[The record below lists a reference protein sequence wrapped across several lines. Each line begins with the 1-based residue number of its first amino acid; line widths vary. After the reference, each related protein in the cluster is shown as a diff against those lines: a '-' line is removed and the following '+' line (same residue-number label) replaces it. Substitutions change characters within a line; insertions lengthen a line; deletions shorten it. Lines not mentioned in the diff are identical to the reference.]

1 MRVWILCWVLALSA
15 NVYAEDAADAIKG
28 APATISLDRSWGLLI
43 GDELT
48 AEVELPAGIDIDLA
62 SLPQRNKRHG
72 AWLYLRDSELEG
84 NRLLMHY
91 QVVNVP
97 AENREVATPL
107 FELRTVEGG
116 FINIPEAPLRIGSFL
131 AAENADADGRF
142 VPRGDKVLVP
152 VQDAGLQQQLWMAL
166 LILIISVLIW
176 LAWHFG
182 FRPRHRLP
190 FAHAVFELN
199 KMRWL
204 GRKNADTAS
213 RSLHHAFNRSA
224 GTVLVASRL
233 DKLWQQCPWLLPLQ
247 ADIDS
252 FYQQSAAHFFT
263 ANGGDAKDFGQ
274 LLELARNCRAREKM
288 A

>member
-15 NVYAEDAADAIKG
+15 NVYAEDAAELIKG
-28 APATISLDRSWGLLI
+28 ETATISLDRSWGLLI
-43 GDELT
+43 GDEIT
-48 AEVELPAGIDIDLA
+48 AEITLPADLDIDTA

-72 AWLYLRDSELEG
+72 AWLYLRDNELSG

-91 QVVNVP
+91 QVTNVP
-97 AENREVATPL
+97 AETREVATPV
-107 FELRTVEGG
+107 FELRTTEGG
-116 FINIPEAPLRIGSFL
+116 FINIPEAPLQIGSFL

-142 VPRGDKVLVP
+142 VPRGDQVLLPAGNV
-152 VQDAGLQQQLWMAL
+152 GLQQQLWISL

-204 GRKNADTAS
+204 GRKNVDMAS
-213 RSLHHAFNRSA
+213 RKLHHAFNRSA
-224 GTVLVASRL
+224 GTVLVASKL
-233 DKLWQQCPWLLPLQ
+233 DKLWQQSPWLLPMQ
-247 ADIDS
+247 PEIDS
-252 FYQQSAAHFFT
+252 FYQQSATHFFS
-263 ANGGDAKDFGQ
+263 AQGGGARDFSQ
-274 LLELARNCRAREKM
+274 LLDLARACRVREKM

>member
-15 NVYAEDAADAIKG
+15 NVYAEESAGLTDGEAV
-28 APATISLDRSWGLLI
+28 TISLDRSWGLLI
-43 GDELT
+43 GDEIIAT
-48 AEVELPAGIDIDLA
+48 VKLPENIEIDTA

-72 AWLYLRDSELEG
+72 PWLYLRDNALSG

-91 QVVNVP
+91 QIINVP
-97 AENREVATPL
+97 AETREVATPV
-107 FELRTVEGG
+107 FELRTTKGS
-116 FINIPEAPLRIGSFL
+116 FINIPEAPLKIGSFL

-142 VPRGDKVLVP
+142 VPRGDKVLMP
-152 VQDAGLQQQLWMAL
+152 SHDAALQQQLWSAL
-166 LILIISVLIW
+166 LVLIVSVLIW

-213 RSLHHAFNRSA
+213 RNLHHAFNRSA
-224 GTVLVASRL
+224 GTVLVASQL

-247 ADIDS
+247 PEIDS
-252 FYQQSAAHFFT
+252 FYQQSAMHFFS
-263 ANGGDAKDFGQ
+263 AQGGDAKDYDQ
-274 LLELARNCRAREKM
+274 LLDLARACRAREKM

>member
-15 NVYAEDAADAIKG
+15 NVSAEDAAKLIKG
-28 APATISLDRSWGLLI
+28 EAATISLDRSWGLLI
-43 GDELT
+43 GDEIT
-48 AEVELPAGIDIDLA
+48 AEIMLPENIEIDTA
-62 SLPQRNKRHG
+62 SLPQRHKRHG
-72 AWLYLRDSELEG
+72 AWLYLRDNELTG

-91 QVVNVP
+91 QIVNVP
-97 AENREVATPL
+97 ADTREVATPV
-107 FELRTVEGG
+107 FELRTTEGG
-116 FINIPEAPLRIGSFL
+116 FINIPEAPLQIGSFL

-142 VPRGDKVLVP
+142 VPRGDKILKP
-152 VQDAGLQQQLWMAL
+152 SHDAGLEKQLWTAL
-166 LILIISVLIW
+166 LILVISVLVW

-182 FRPRHRLP
+182 FRPRQRLP

-213 RSLHHAFNRSA
+213 RSLHHAFNGSA
-224 GTVLVASRL
+224 GTVLVASKL

-247 ADIDS
+247 SEIDS
-252 FYQQSAAHFFT
+252 FYQQSATHFFS
-263 ANGGDAKDFGQ
+263 AQGGDSKDFAQ
-274 LLELARNCRAREKM
+274 LLELARACRAREKM